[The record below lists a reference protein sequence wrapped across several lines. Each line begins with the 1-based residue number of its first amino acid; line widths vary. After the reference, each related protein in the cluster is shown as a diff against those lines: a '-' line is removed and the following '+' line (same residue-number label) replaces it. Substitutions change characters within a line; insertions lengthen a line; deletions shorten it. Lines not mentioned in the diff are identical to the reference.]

1 MSDYT
6 IRNLEQIENSAERFG
21 LGSGLDARF
30 ASTELGCEKTGVSVQ
45 RLAPGFRI
53 PFGHS
58 HPEQEEVYVV
68 VEGSGR
74 VKLDESVHDVK
85 QWDLVRIGPGVMRSV
100 EAGLQGMQLIAVGAP
115 GPLRGDAAM
124 EQGWWSD

>member
-6 IRNLEQIENSAERFG
+6 IRNLEQIENSAEAFG
-21 LGSGLDARF
+21 LAPGIDARF
-30 ASTELGCEKTGVSVQ
+30 PSTELGCVKTGMSVQ

-58 HPEQEEVYVV
+58 HPDQEELYVIA
-68 VEGSGR
+68 EGSGR
-74 VKLDESVHDVK
+74 VKLDEAVHDLK
-85 QWDLVRIGPGVMRSV
+85 QWDLVRIGPGVMHSL
-100 EAGLQGMQLIAVGAP
+100 EAGPQGMQLIAFGAP